1 MQTGKVYRFPIILY
15 HTPFWQ
21 HLLDYMKNTMVEFRV
36 IDREDIELMK
46 HANAPEEVVQIVL
59 REAKDKLKLLKKE
72 DPLNPLVE
80 KLDKIL
86 RDA

>member
-1 MQTGKVYRFPIILY
+1 
-15 HTPFWQ
+15 
-21 HLLDYMKNTMVEFRV
+21 MVEYGV
-36 IDREDIELMK
+36 IDKEDIGLMK

-86 RDA
+86 KNA

>member
-1 MQTGKVYRFPIILY
+1 
-15 HTPFWQ
+15 
-21 HLLDYMKNTMVEFRV
+21 MKNTMVEIGV
-36 IDREDIELMK
+36 IDEEDIALMK

-59 REAKDKLKLLKKE
+59 QEAKDKLKLLKKE

-86 RDA
+86 KDV